1 MLDLLKNM
9 SVSNVAHFKGIS
21 EGYFV
26 YKLSLFLL
34 TRILIP
40 HKTGFP
46 HTCVI
51 SLTGVKTV

>member
-26 YKLSLFLL
+26 LQIIIIIAQQDPNPS
-34 TRILIP
+34 
-40 HKTGFP
+40 
-46 HTCVI
+46 
-51 SLTGVKTV
+51 